1 MRRSHKVGLTAAA
14 VAAALVLFLT
24 PSTASAQHS
33 LMTPLG
39 GRGQLALDQLGGFR
53 VGAVS
58 GGVSYAGPLGFSTQR
73 YSSADY
79 NNGRNSVLNYTTF
92 WVAPAFDYF
101 VIDHLSI
108 GGLVELSTTSG
119 TVDLPIN
126 NSGATQNFNLPT
138 TTNFTLLPR
147 IGYMIPLANDRIGI
161 WPRAGL
167 GYASRQAANGNVN
180 NQSKETFS
188 SVIAS
193 VDVGFLFRLNETF
206 FLRAA
211 PEMTFSLGGSHSS
224 TDNAGRSVSANASF
238 FQFGIVTGI
247 GVLLDL

>member
-14 VAAALVLFLT
+14 FAATAVLFT
-24 PSTASAQHS
+24 PSQASAQRS

-53 VGAVS
+53 IGAVS
-58 GGVSYAGPLGFSTQR
+58 GGVSYAGPLGFSAQR
-73 YSSADY
+73 YSAADY
-79 NNGRNSVLNYTTF
+79 NNGRSTVYNYTTF
-92 WVAPAFDYF
+92 WLAPAADYF

-108 GGLVELSTTSG
+108 GGLLELASTSG
-119 TVDLPIN
+119 SVDVPIN
-126 NSGATQNFNLPT
+126 ATGATQNFNLPT

-147 IGYMIPLANDRIGI
+147 IGYMISLANDRFGI
-161 WPRAGL
+161 WPRGGL
-167 GYASRQAANGNVN
+167 GYASRQVASGNVN
-180 NQSKETFS
+180 NSNKETFG

-193 VDVGFLFRLNETF
+193 VDVGFLFRVNETF

-224 TDNAGRSVSANASF
+224 TNAAGNSVSANASF